1 MYSENPKIPDW
12 ETVRSI
18 TDDLC
23 NVLDSIEVDRQRP
36 PDLRYKL
43 AQTIANLRSEKLME
57 GNIDRSLLI
66 QFRRFKLMTAGIL
79 F

>member
-79 F
+79 